1 MKKTAIIIFIV
12 FTLFS
17 CEKIIFEKNAAS
29 TDPITNF
36 NYLWNECNEKYSYF
50 QVKNINWDF
59 IRAKYSVSIY
69 DGMSDDSLFNVL
81 GAMLRELEDDHSNLI
96 SDFNISFFGTSNLGQ
111 DNFDWRIIK
120 DNYLPPNYYVSGPFR
135 HDFIADGKIGYIRY
149 NSFTG
154 TIDPTNIDFMLERYK
169 HTDGLILD
177 LRENGGG
184 AVVDIFSLLSR
195 FVNSKTLVYYSKIKN
210 GPHHNDFSEP
220 EPVYVYPY
228 NGTRYLNKVTV
239 LVDRGTYS
247 AGSLVALATKEI
259 PNMVLIGDDTGGG
272 LGLPNGGQLPNAWT
286 YRFSVTQTLTTSLIP
301 HYEYGVP
308 PDIYTLFN
316 WTDLTKDEIIEVAID
331 EILY

>member
-1 MKKTAIIIFIV
+1 M
-12 FTLFS
+12 
-17 CEKIIFEKNAAS
+17 IFEKNAAS

-59 IRAKYSVSIY
+59 IRAKYTVSIY

-81 GAMLRELEDDHSNLI
+81 GAMLRELEDDHTNLI

-120 DNYLPPNYYVSGPFR
+120 DNYLPSDYYVSGPFK
-135 HDFIADGKIGYIRY
+135 HDFIANNRIGYIRY
-149 NSFTG
+149 GSFTG

-184 AVVDIFSLLSR
+184 AALDIFSLLSR
-195 FVNSKTLVYYSKIKN
+195 FVENKTLVYYSKIKN
-210 GPHHNDFSEP
+210 GKGHNDFSDP
-220 EPVYVYPY
+220 EPAYVYPY
-228 NGTRYLNKVTV
+228 DGIRYKKKVYV
-239 LVDRGTYS
+239 LIDRGTYS
-247 AGSLVALATKEI
+247 AGSFVALATKAI
-259 PNMVLIGDDTGGG
+259 PNMLLIGDKTGGG
-272 LGLPNGGQLPNAWT
+272 LGLPNGGQLPNSWT
-286 YRFSVTQTLTTSLIP
+286 YRFSVTQTLTTSLSP
-301 HYEYGVP
+301 HNENGVS

-316 WTDLTKDEIIEVAID
+316 WADLTKDEILEKAID
-331 EILY
+331 EILN